1 MRSKSKSPQESTNPW
16 ANGKQNQAA
25 IAWRR
30 RDAKGC
36 SVLDI
41 DRHTMS
47 QIVKL

>member
-30 RDAKGC
+30 RDAKRG
-36 SVLDI
+36 SVLDV
-41 DRHTMS
+41 DRLAMS
-47 QIVKL
+47 QIVQL